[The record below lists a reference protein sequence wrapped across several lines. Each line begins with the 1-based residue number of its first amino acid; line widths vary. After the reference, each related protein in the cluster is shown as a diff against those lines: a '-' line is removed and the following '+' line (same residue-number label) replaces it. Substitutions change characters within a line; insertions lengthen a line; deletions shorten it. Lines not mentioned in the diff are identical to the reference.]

1 MNLKGNPNDSFAA
14 LSGLFANTFRDSKGL
29 AELQQKE
36 NRIMMLSGY
45 TLDDII
51 KLLEAGFEFVPPEN
65 MDGDRLL
72 SLLASLGSCC
82 LPARQ
87 KGLSESDDSPA
98 VKHFK
103 IMLASAP
110 LKEYELE
117 DDEKKSEKKWKV

>member
-1 MNLKGNPNDSFAA
+1 MNLNKKPDDSCATM
-14 LSGLFANTFRDSKGL
+14 ANFYANIFRNSEAL

-103 IMLASAP
+103 NMLASAP
-110 LKEYELE
+110 LKEYVLE
-117 DDEKKSEKKWKV
+117 GGEK